1 MFVFLLNDALNTLE
15 VKMFFLFTGASQV
28 APVVK
33 NPPVNAEDTRDMAS
47 DPQFGRSPEEGN
59 GNPLQYS

>member
-1 MFVFLLNDALNTLE
+1 
-15 VKMFFLFTGASQV
+15 MFFLFTGASQV